1 VPNAAIVVGYTNAS
15 WTLKADLASEYV
27 CRLIK
32 HMDKHGHSVVVAR
45 DVEGCGTDD
54 TVLGGLASGY
64 IKRAADH
71 LPRQG
76 DRAPWQMTQDYL
88 SDIPVMRR
96 GVIEDGVLEF
106 DGKLSPNRNTRKTSW
121 INPLRVALGR
131 A

>member
-1 VPNAAIVVGYTNAS
+1 
-15 WTLKADLASEYV
+15 
-27 CRLIK
+27 
-32 HMDKHGHSVVVAR
+32 
-45 DVEGCGTDD
+45 
-54 TVLGGLASGY
+54 
-64 IKRAADH
+64 
-71 LPRQG
+71 
-76 DRAPWQMTQDYL
+76 MTQDYL